1 MHVVATIPER
11 HMRSH
16 TILKVRLLFEG
27 GGGFYTRPYGMYV
40 GHFIDLSYGN

>member
-27 GGGFYTRPYGMYV
+27 GGAFTQ
-40 GHFIDLSYGN
+40 DLMECMLVTSST